1 MPRLTKAQQA
11 ILDALNRAERSLLE
25 YRDIVLDNS
34 EAKQF
39 GYASF
44 HKTWNDSLLFGKSN
58 EAYEGFRGSGKS
70 QIVLR
75 SFPLYKLT
83 FPDIG
88 CNYIV
93 LIKENATQAAKTLK
107 GISREHQDKNN
118 LLPSSN
124 LLEVIE
130 ESGEAYQVKCLN
142 RQGNETE
149 VRIEAYGKGQAIR
162 GCMWKA
168 KRPDIVIIDDPQ
180 SREDSRSET
189 VLEND
194 WQWFLS
200 DVKFLGGSGSRIFL
214 IGNNLGSRCII
225 ERVMASPEI
234 LNFKCSK
241 IPRVSE
247 GLVAWPECGD
257 TIEKIEEMKSGFAQ
271 LGQLN
276 IFYEEVLCQSLA
288 EEERTFQEADYR
300 YYSPSIVPSLLPKL
314 NICAV
319 LDPASSKAITSCY
332 RAIPIVGVDERNNW
346 FVLDCLYGRWDSAK
360 TLELIFEVVKKYRL
374 QSFGI
379 EKGHYE
385 QVIKPFLMQEMG
397 KRNCFFNVIPLEH
410 AKLGTKLERIKM
422 LQPRFKAHTIY
433 FPESAPWLA
442 EMKSEL
448 AGVTKD
454 GIKSEYIDLVDALAM
469 IEQVAS
475 APHGVEADFN
485 TDYSAECVPLSSPF
499 RR

>member
-1 MPRLTKAQQA
+1 MSPRLTKAQKA
-11 ILDALNRAERSLLE
+11 ILDALHKAERSLLD
-25 YRDIVLDNS
+25 YRDIVLDNR

-39 GYASF
+39 SYASF
-44 HKTWNDSLLFGKSN
+44 HRTWNDSLLFGKGN
-58 EAYEGFRGSGKS
+58 EAWEAFRGSGKS
-70 QIVLR
+70 QLVLR
-75 SFPLYKLT
+75 SFPLYKLSY
-83 FPDIG
+83 PDIG

-93 LIKENATQAAKTLK
+93 LIKENATQATKTLK
-107 GISREHQDKNN
+107 GITREHQDKNN

-124 LLEVIE
+124 LVEVIE

-142 RQGNETE
+142 RKGQEIE

-180 SREDSRSET
+180 SREDARSET
-189 VLEND
+189 MLEND

-214 IGNNLGSRCII
+214 IGNNLGQRCII
-225 ERVMASPEI
+225 ERVMQNPEV
-234 LNFKCSK
+234 LNFRCSR
-241 IPRVSE
+241 IPRMQNGFVS
-247 GLVAWPECGD
+247 WPECGD
-257 TIEKIEEMKSGFAQ
+257 TIEKIEEMKAGFAH

-288 EEERTFQEADYR
+288 EEERTFKDEDYR
-300 YYSPSIVPSLLPKL
+300 FYSPSIVSNLAGKL
-314 NICAV
+314 NVCAV
-319 LDPASSKAITSCY
+319 LDPASSKAVNSCY

-346 FVLDCLYGRWDSAK
+346 FVLDCLFGRWDSVE
-360 TLELIFEVVKKYRL
+360 TLNYIFDTVKKWRL
-374 QSFGI
+374 NSFGI

-410 AKLGTKLERIKM
+410 AKIGTKLERIKM
-422 LQPRFKAHTIY
+422 LQPRFKAHTIW
-433 FPESAPWLA
+433 FPESAPWLS

-454 GIKSEYIDLVDALAM
+454 SIKSEYIDLVDALAM
-469 IEQVAS
+469 VEQVAS
-475 APHGVEADFN
+475 APHGVEPDLVEFHE
-485 TDYSAECVPLSSPF
+485 TVMPMYSPF
-499 RR
+499 SR